1 MIERTTYA
9 LERFADGAVLL
20 DLGSGL
26 LFRLNPTASE
36 IWENALGQGMAPSA
50 IASELARCHGISAEQ
65 ASADVA
71 AALLIPDHDPLAAD
85 PTELTYE
92 PQETGFLL
100 SRYGQPAFVIDTASE
115 TIQALPSTAP
125 ADYGICLR
133 AMAPKLVARGG
144 SLVLHASAVATPDG
158 KLWAFLGANGAG
170 KTTTARKFAQNGFR
184 LISEDK
190 LVTRVR
196 EGRLAAFLEGEPRIN
211 DWIGRTR
218 RSLELGRDH
227 PTGFGEMAG
236 WMTGPHLPVER
247 AFLLDSARRSGR
259 SLCVCELGPAAAAS
273 DVFPHA
279 FYGSAL
285 SADWRRQLSSV
296 AVLART
302 ARVFTAT
309 VPEGVDLLDAAIQA
323 YIAIKAS

>member
-1 MIERTTYA
+1 MDRADYVF
-9 LERFADGAVLL
+9 ERFVDGSVLL

-26 LFRLNPTASE
+26 LFRLNSTATE
-36 IWENALGQGMAPSA
+36 IWELALSKGMAPSA
-50 IASELARCHGISAEQ
+50 IASDLARSHGISAEQ

-71 AALLIPDHDPLAAD
+71 AALAIPEHDPLPAES
-85 PTELTYE
+85 TELTFE
-92 PQETGFLL
+92 PGQTGFLL

-115 TIQALPSTAP
+115 TIQALPSTP
-125 ADYGICLR
+125 PDDYGMFLR
-133 AMAPKLVARGG
+133 SMAPKLVARGG
-144 SLVLHASAVATPDG
+144 SLVLHASAVATPG
-158 KLWAFLGANGAG
+158 GNLWAFLGTNGAG
-170 KTTTARKFAQNGFR
+170 KTTTARTFARNGFR

-196 EGRLAAFLEGEPRIN
+196 GGKLTADLEGEPRIN
-211 DWIGRTR
+211 DWIRRTR
-218 RSLELGRDH
+218 RSLELVQDRRA
-227 PTGFGEMAG
+227 GFAEMAG
-236 WMTGPHLPVER
+236 WIEGPYLPIER
-247 AFLLDSARRSGR
+247 AFLVDSQRRSGW
-259 SLCVCELGPAAAAS
+259 SLDVHELGPSSAAS
-273 DVFPHA
+273 EVFPHA

-285 SADWRRQLSSV
+285 AADWRRQLSSV